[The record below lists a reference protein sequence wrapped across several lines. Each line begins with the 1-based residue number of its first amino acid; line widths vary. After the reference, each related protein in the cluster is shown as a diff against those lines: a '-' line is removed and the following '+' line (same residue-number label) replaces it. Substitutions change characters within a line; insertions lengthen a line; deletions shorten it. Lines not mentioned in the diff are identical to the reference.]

1 MDSGVD
7 KPTTVADSG
16 GADVAIGP
24 DLAAAPDL
32 PTAIDLATAPD
43 GPSLLDV
50 PTAMDLAS
58 ALDLPTG
65 ADADAADANAVSD
78 AEAASDAG
86 GPIAYGATL
95 GGNQETPV
103 VSTTAKGTASLTLDA
118 TGTTLTYHV
127 THNVAGGTASHIHIG
142 NAGEAGAVL
151 FPLTPFSSDM
161 SGAITVTAAQVTDL
175 EAGRYY
181 VNVHS
186 TLNPGGEIR
195 GQILHP
201 GELLYVATLTGA
213 QEAPPVVST
222 GTGTASAIVSA
233 GQDNVK
239 YHLKTSLTPT
249 NAHIHTAIGGI
260 SGAVTIPFSPI
271 AQVIDGQAA
280 LTAAQ
285 ATDMAEGRMYVN
297 VHTAAN
303 PGGEIR
309 GQLLLPGETL
319 ATATMTGSNEVPPVA
334 TTATGAAAFIL
345 SYAQDSLRYQAVFTG
360 LSAGNATAAHIHTG
374 IAGVSGAVLYPLTL
388 TGGGTGATGT
398 QAILPADLAALMAT
412 PPALYANVHTVANPG
427 GEIRG
432 QILPQ

>member
-1 MDSGVD
+1 
-7 KPTTVADSG
+7 
-16 GADVAIGP
+16 
-24 DLAAAPDL
+24 
-32 PTAIDLATAPD
+32 
-43 GPSLLDV
+43 
-50 PTAMDLAS
+50 
-58 ALDLPTG
+58 
-65 ADADAADANAVSD
+65 
-78 AEAASDAG
+78 
-86 GPIAYGATL
+86 
-95 GGNQETPV
+95 
-103 VSTTAKGTASLTLDA
+103 
-118 TGTTLTYHV
+118 
-127 THNVAGGTASHIHIG
+127 
-142 NAGEAGAVL
+142 
-151 FPLTPFSSDM
+151 M
-161 SGAITVTAAQVTDL
+161 SGTITVTAAQVTDL

-271 AQVIDGQAA
+271 AQVIDSQAA

-345 SYAQDSLRYQAVFTG
+345 SYTQDSLRYQAVFTG

-412 PPALYANVHTVANPG
+412 PPALYANAHTAANPG